1 MTGTGAAGD
10 RVGGDGGAVRFER
23 RGAAAFLT
31 FDRPASRN
39 AMTWSMYEE
48 LDRSVERL
56 REEDGLR
63 VAVLRGAGGSFVAG
77 TDIGQFIDFGSA
89 EDGVAYE
96 RRLESVLE
104 RLESVPVPTLA
115 VVERY
120 AVGGGLAIAA
130 ACDLRI
136 CTPDARFGMPIAK
149 TVGNCLSVANHAR
162 LLAHLGPS
170 RVKAL
175 LFLAEMLDAREA
187 RASGF
192 VLEVVEPAALDA
204 RVAEL
209 CERIAAHA
217 PVTLQVTKEAIRRV
231 GAAMGSDGDDLIR
244 RAYGSRDFREGVNA
258 FLEKRRPRWEG
269 R

>member
-10 RVGGDGGAVRFER
+10 RPGDPGAVRFER
-23 RGAAAFLT
+23 HGGVAYLT

-39 AMTWSMYEE
+39 AMTWSMYED
-48 LDRSVERL
+48 LDRNIQRL

-77 TDIGQFIDFGSA
+77 TDIGQFTDFHSA
-89 EDGVAYE
+89 EDGVGYE

-104 RLESVPVPTLA
+104 LLEAVPVPTLA

-136 CTPDARFGMPIAK
+136 CTPDARFGMPIAR
-149 TVGNCLSVANHAR
+149 TVGNCLSVTNHAR
-162 LLAHLGPS
+162 LVAHLGPG

-175 LFLAEMLDAREA
+175 LFLAEMLDAAEA

-192 VLEVVEPAALDA
+192 VLEVVEPDALDT
-204 RVAEL
+204 RVAEI

-217 PVTLQVTKEAIRRV
+217 PITLQVTKEAIRRIV
-231 GAAMGSDGDDLIR
+231 AALGNEGDDLVR
-244 RAYGSRDFREGVNA
+244 RASGSRDFREGVEA
-258 FLEKRRPRWEG
+258 FLAKRRPRWEG